1 MTIAPEIVRRQRME
15 RAVIS
20 ALVKAGLEAGYS
32 IGVHNGEELVLNRS
46 TSYKAVMA
54 AIMSVDEEHIFF
66 FNAETGKR
74 VGWVFLVY
82 GNDGWDVICDYT
94 TNLEAIMKR
103 PNKVSDRLQGC

>member
-1 MTIAPEIVRRQRME
+1 MTIAPDVVRRQRME

-20 ALVKAGLEAGYS
+20 ALVKAGLEAGYTL
-32 IGVHNGEELVLNRS
+32 GVHDGEEVVLNRS

-54 AIMSVDEEHIFF
+54 AIMSVDEEHIVFYS
-66 FNAETGKR
+66 AETGKR

-82 GNDGWDVICDYT
+82 GNDGWDVISDYT
-94 TNLEAIMKR
+94 TNLEAIMER